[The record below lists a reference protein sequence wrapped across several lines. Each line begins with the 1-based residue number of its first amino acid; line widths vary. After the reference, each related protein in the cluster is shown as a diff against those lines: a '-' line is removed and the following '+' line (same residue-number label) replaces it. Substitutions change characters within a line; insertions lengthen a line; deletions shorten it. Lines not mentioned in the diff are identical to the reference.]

1 MFHGPNIADRP
12 VTPDA
17 PALERY
23 LHEHIPLS
31 RPLGVRALEAGAGGV
46 RLAAPLAPNLNHRQ
60 TAFGGSLS
68 ALAILAA
75 WSWLHLKLR
84 GEGFVGR
91 IVIQGNS
98 MEYLAPAEGDFEA
111 DCRAPGDER
120 WALFAATLAARG
132 RARIELD
139 AEVRVD
145 DRLVASF
152 RGQYVALRP

>member
-1 MFHGPNIADRP
+1 VPPEA
-12 VTPDA
+12 T
-17 PALERY
+17 ALEHY

-31 RPLGVRALEAGAGGV
+31 RPLGVRVLAAGPDGV
-46 RLAAPLAPNLNHRQ
+46 RLAAPLGPNLNHRR

-68 ALAILAA
+68 AVAILAA

-84 GEGFVGR
+84 AGGFVGR

-98 MEYLAPAEGDFEA
+98 MEYLAAAEGDFEA
-111 DCRAPGDER
+111 DCRAPGPER
-120 WALFAATLAARG
+120 WELFAATLAARS

-139 AEVRVD
+139 AEVRVGA
-145 DRLVASF
+145 RLVASF